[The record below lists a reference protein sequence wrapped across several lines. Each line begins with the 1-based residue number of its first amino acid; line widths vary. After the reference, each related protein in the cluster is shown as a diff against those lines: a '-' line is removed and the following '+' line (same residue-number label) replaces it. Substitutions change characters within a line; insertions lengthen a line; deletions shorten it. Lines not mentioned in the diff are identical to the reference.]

1 VAQAETSAVKA
12 LVTARQAQVR
22 EASGN
27 LMVAWSRVGHAEAQ
41 VRRSQAALRQAEADL
56 ERTVIRAPADGIVI
70 DRSVSA
76 GQTVAASFQAP
87 SLFTIGDLRT
97 VAAEVAIDE
106 ADIGRVRSGQTA
118 TFSVDA
124 FPGKIFAGSI
134 TQVRKA
140 PKTQETVV
148 TYTVVLSADNPDL
161 LLFPGMTA
169 KAEIVTDQNPDALQ
183 VPTAALRYRP
193 EGIPKP
199 PGSHVWVFDGRS
211 IRPVLVQ
218 VGVSEADTTEV
229 AGGLEEGQTVVL
241 ADAEN
246 SNTSAP
252 SVAWRQIGVKVASWI
267 EPVQTAL
274 AGMARR

>member
-1 VAQAETSAVKA
+1 VQVKA

-106 ADIGRVRSGQTA
+106 ADIGRVRSGQSA

-124 FPGKIFAGSI
+124 FPGKVFAGSI

-140 PKTQETVV
+140 PHTQETVV

-199 PGSHVWVFDGRS
+199 PDRTSGSLTAGASDRSWCGWVS
-211 IRPVLVQ
+211 ARPTRPKWPEFWRRDKPWCLLML
-218 VGVSEADTTEV
+218 GTATP
-229 AGGLEEGQTVVL
+229 AHR
-241 ADAEN
+241 
-246 SNTSAP
+246 
-252 SVAWRQIGVKVASWI
+252 AWRGDR
-267 EPVQTAL
+267 L
-274 AGMARR
+274 A